1 MTSTMRGIYKSG
13 KHVDN
18 NQIINGIYN
27 LMNLSD
33 NRMVV
38 IINNNNSAQVMNETD
53 IKRYHNEF

>member
-1 MTSTMRGIYKSG
+1 MRGIYKSG

-53 IKRYHNEF
+53 IKKYHNEF